1 MPARALTYH
10 ENQPRKENKRL
21 ARHATFDFVAST
33 HGKMQEISG
42 LLPPGGSST
51 EDIKTFLKKA
61 DERSSDEFVALRD
74 YLNMLENLLVGVN
87 MEVFDIE
94 IIDRTSGARIMR
106 AWNWYKDWIRRER
119 TRTGQ
124 HTLWTEL
131 EEGASKIE
139 RRRLPHITI
148 IQPPA

>member
-1 MPARALTYH
+1 
-10 ENQPRKENKRL
+10 
-21 ARHATFDFVAST
+21 
-33 HGKMQEISG
+33 MQEISG